1 MKENISGLGTRAVR
15 EAFGHFPSGV
25 AAIAAVLD
33 GKPQVIVAS
42 SFSVGVSLAPP
53 LAAFFVQKSSS
64 TWGLLSRASRLGVSI
79 LSAEHAA
86 ICRQL
91 AGPDKDSRFSDIEVE
106 LSEEGAVHIQGASVW
121 FDCSVFQVHPAGD
134 HDAVQLLIHDVQIER
149 EVSPLIFHR
158 SRFTQLV
165 V

>member
-42 SFSVGVSLAPP
+42 SFSVGVSLDPP

-64 TWGLLSRASRLGVSI
+64 TWALLSRASRLGVSI

-86 ICRQL
+86 FAASWLGLTRTAVL
-91 AGPDKDSRFSDIEVE
+91 AISRS
-106 LSEEGAVHIQGASVW
+106 S
-121 FDCSVFQVHPAGD
+121 
-134 HDAVQLLIHDVQIER
+134 
-149 EVSPLIFHR
+149 
-158 SRFTQLV
+158 
-165 V
+165 